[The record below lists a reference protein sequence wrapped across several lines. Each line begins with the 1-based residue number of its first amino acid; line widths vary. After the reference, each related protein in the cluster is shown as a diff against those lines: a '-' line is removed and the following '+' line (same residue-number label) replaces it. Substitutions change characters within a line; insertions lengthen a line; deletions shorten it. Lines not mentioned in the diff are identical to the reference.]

1 MQLDEIDLKILR
13 IIQNNSKYPL
23 EKIAEEVKIPKSTV
37 AYRIKKLEKIGVI
50 KGYFT
55 YIDPSSLNIDYLV
68 ITMVRAKYGKDYHES
83 LGMKLSQLP
92 GVWGV
97 YFVLGDID
105 FIVLARYKNREDFM
119 KNYLEKLINMPEIER
134 TSTHVVAKVFKET
147 PYILLD

>member
-97 YFVLGDID
+97 YFILGDID

>member
-134 TSTHVVAKVFKET
+134 TSTHV
-147 PYILLD
+147 